1 MPDNVRAT
9 ATAHWLG
16 RRSAATLMA
25 VSLAA
30 LGACSS
36 DDEGERDTTGA
47 APSSSAPAPGTQADA
62 GSGTPSDAGGGSEQQ
77 SLTAGL
83 VDFAIELPETQ
94 LAAGEYEF
102 EVVNE
107 GRASHDFIVERDGK
121 KVAGTE
127 ILSPGDSTGLSVEL
141 EPGEYVVYC
150 SVGNHRGMG
159 METTVT
165 VT

>member
-1 MPDNVRAT
+1 VSDNVRTT
-9 ATAHWLG
+9 ATAHRLR
-16 RRSAATLMA
+16 RRSATALMA
-25 VSLAA
+25 ISLAA

-36 DDEGERDTTGA
+36 DDEGGRDTTA
-47 APSSSAPAPGTQADA
+47 TTPSSSAQAPSTPGDA
-62 GSGTPSDAGGGSEQQ
+62 GSSTSSDAGGGSEQQ
-77 SLTAGL
+77 SLAAGL

-127 ILSPGDSTGLSVEL
+127 ILSPGDSASLSVDL